1 MKNTF
6 YFSLKN
12 LSFLRNLNI
21 CPNFFVHLGKSLDKK
36 MVDFEIM
43 NLKSEKQTV
52 AIHILS
58 NISKRKGNI
67 TWEIFL
73 SKTMQIEKQGDYFRF
88 LKKIKKAM
96 SQGKASGQQLNFNIL
111 R

>member
-12 LSFLRNLNI
+12 LSFLKNLNI
-21 CPNFFVHLGKSLDKK
+21 CPTFFVHLGKSLDKK
-36 MVDFEIM
+36 TKVDFEIM

-58 NISKRKGNI
+58 NISKRKGNQTTKFGQLI
-67 TWEIFL
+67 QYNVGDFFIKNHADREAGRLF
-73 SKTMQIEKQGDYFRF
+73 QI
-88 LKKIKKAM
+88 
-96 SQGKASGQQLNFNIL
+96 S
-111 R
+111 

>member
-12 LSFLRNLNI
+12 LSFLKNLNI
-21 CPNFFVHLGKSLDKK
+21 CPTFFVQLGKSLDKK
-36 MVDFEIM
+36 TKVDFEIM

-58 NISKRKGNI
+58 NISKRKGNQ
-67 TWEIFL
+67 TTKF
-73 SKTMQIEKQGDYFRF
+73 
-88 LKKIKKAM
+88 
-96 SQGKASGQQLNFNIL
+96 GQLIQ
-111 R
+111 

>member
-1 MKNTF
+1 MKNETF

-58 NISKRKGNI
+58 NISKRKGNQTTKFGQLI
-67 TWEIFL
+67 QYNVGVF
-73 SKTMQIEKQGDYFRF
+73 F
-88 LKKIKKAM
+88 IKNHADREAGKAI
-96 SQGKASGQQLNFNIL
+96 SQEKASG
-111 R
+111 

>member
-58 NISKRKGNI
+58 NISKRKGNQTTKFGQLI
-67 TWEIFL
+67 
-73 SKTMQIEKQGDYFRF
+73 QYNVGDFF
-88 LKKIKKAM
+88 IKNHADREAGRLFHI
-96 SQGKASGQQLNFNIL
+96 S
-111 R
+111 

>member
-58 NISKRKGNI
+58 NISKRKGNQTTKFGQLI
-67 TWEIFL
+67 QYKVGDFFIKNHADREAVRLF
-73 SKTMQIEKQGDYFRF
+73 QI
-88 LKKIKKAM
+88 
-96 SQGKASGQQLNFNIL
+96 S
-111 R
+111 

>member
-58 NISKRKGNI
+58 NISKRKGNETTKFGQLI
-67 TWEIFL
+67 QYNVGDFFIKNHADREAGRLF
-73 SKTMQIEKQGDYFRF
+73 QI
-88 LKKIKKAM
+88 
-96 SQGKASGQQLNFNIL
+96 S
-111 R
+111 